1 MHDRLVAF
9 ERILNFRDFGGWDA
23 GGGKV
28 ARGVLFRSASF
39 HDATEADITKLD
51 AMGFRFM
58 VDLRRPEER
67 THEPN
72 KWPNAATRV
81 VFNEE
86 GYAHALPPHL
96 AALLRDD
103 LTAESVAAYM
113 HEIYR
118 GFAFEPRHIDLY
130 RNWFHGLVTEGG
142 PAIIHCAAGKD
153 RTGLGCA
160 LTLFALGVNENDV
173 FADYEFTNQ
182 AVDIETRLPRIKARM
197 EERLER
203 TIAAAALRPM
213 LGVTPSYLRSALDA
227 IEARHGSVER
237 YMAAVLNV
245 GAKERE
251 TLRAKFIL

>member
-23 GGGKV
+23 DGGKI

-72 KWPNAATRV
+72 KWPGQATRV

-86 GYAHALPPHL
+86 GYAQALPPHL

-103 LTAESVAAYM
+103 LTAESVAGYM

-118 GFAFEPRHIDLY
+118 AFAFEPRHIDLY
-130 RNWFHGLVTEGG
+130 RNWFDGLLNEGG
-142 PAIIHCAAGKD
+142 PAILHCAAGKD

-160 LTLFALGVNENDV
+160 LTLLALGVNEDDV
-173 FADYEFTNQ
+173 FTDYEFTNQ

-197 EERLER
+197 EERLDR
-203 TIAAAALRPM
+203 SIDAAALRPM
-213 LGVTPSYLRSALDA
+213 LGVTPEYLRSALDE
-227 IEARHGSVER
+227 IETRHGSVER
-237 YMAAVLNV
+237 YMADVLSV
-245 GAKERE
+245 GAQERE
-251 TLRAKFIL
+251 ALRAKLVR

>member
-9 ERILNFRDFGGWDA
+9 DRILNFRDFGGWDA
-23 GGGKV
+23 DGGKI

-39 HDATEADITKLD
+39 HDATDADIAKLD

-67 THEPN
+67 SYEPN
-72 KWPNAATRV
+72 KWPGQATRV

-103 LTAESVAAYM
+103 LTAESVSAYM
-113 HEIYR
+113 HEVYR
-118 GFAFEPRHIDLY
+118 GFAFEARHIDLY
-130 RNWFHGLVTEGG
+130 RNWFHGLLNEGG
-142 PAIIHCAAGKD
+142 PAILHCAAGKD

-160 LTLFALGVNENDV
+160 LTLMALGVSEDDV

-182 AVDIETRLPRIKARM
+182 AVDIEARLPRIKKRM

-203 TIAAAALRPM
+203 NIEADALRPM
-213 LGVTPSYLRSALDA
+213 LGVTPTYLRGALDE
-227 IEARHGSVER
+227 IETRHGDVER
-237 YMAAVLNV
+237 YMADVLDV
-245 GAKERE
+245 GEQERE
-251 TLRAKFIL
+251 TLRAKFVR

>member
-1 MHDRLVAF
+1 MQDRLVAF

-23 GGGKV
+23 DGGRI

-39 HDATEADITKLD
+39 QDATDADIAKLD

-72 KWPNAATRV
+72 KWPNAVTRV
-81 VFNEE
+81 VFNDE
-86 GYAHALPPHL
+86 GYTHALPPHL

-103 LTAESVAAYM
+103 MTAESVAAYM

-118 GFAFEPRHIDLY
+118 AFAFEPRHIDLY
-130 RNWFHGLVTEGG
+130 RNWFQGLLGEGG

-160 LTLFALGVNENDV
+160 LTLMALGVSEDEV
-173 FADYEFTNQ
+173 FTDYEFTNK
-182 AVDIETRLPRIKARM
+182 AVDIEARLPRIKARM

-203 TIAAAALRPM
+203 SIDAAALRPM
-213 LGVTPSYLRSALDA
+213 LGVTPAYLRSALDE

-237 YMAAVLNV
+237 YMADVLNV
-245 GAKERE
+245 GAKERDA
-251 TLRAKFIL
+251 LREKFVS